1 MIELLVLALLILFF
15 SILFDV
21 VIGEPPNRIHPVVF
35 IGITIS
41 KLKTRFI
48 SKNNKIAAGC
58 FFLISI
64 ILINTVPLVAVL
76 YLLYIA
82 KNTILLILFAVIYIY
97 FLKSTFSIR
106 GMGTHVNRI
115 INALEKS
122 DLDSAKKYTSMVVRR
137 DTSSMDSEKIASA
150 AVETIAEGFVDG
162 YLTPMFFY
170 AFFGIAGAMVAR
182 VINTMDSNIAYR
194 DNIHY
199 EFGRC
204 TAIGDS
210 ITNFISS
217 RMAPF
222 MFSISAFL
230 LGIKYA
236 KTRIIN
242 TTDSLN
248 AGYSIGAMAKVLGIR
263 LEKSGEYII
272 NPDAKSPGVND
283 IKKAMRIYYLSSVL
297 TLLIFV
303 IPVMLVLFV
312 LHIFLLF

>member
-1 MIELLVLALLILFF
+1 MYNKYSTATNGTVFISMIEI
-15 SILFDV
+15 
-21 VIGEPPNRIHPVVF
+21 RKKHP
-35 IGITIS
+35 
-41 KLKTRFI
+41 
-48 SKNNKIAAGC
+48 
-58 FFLISI
+58 
-64 ILINTVPLVAVL
+64 
-76 YLLYIA
+76 
-82 KNTILLILFAVIYIY
+82 
-97 FLKSTFSIR
+97 
-106 GMGTHVNRI
+106 
-115 INALEKS
+115 
-122 DLDSAKKYTSMVVRR
+122 
-137 DTSSMDSEKIASA
+137 A

-194 DNIHY
+194 DNTHY

-242 TTDSLN
+242 IDNS
-248 AGYSIGAMAKVLGIR
+248 
-263 LEKSGEYII
+263 EKNKQYC
-272 NPDAKSPGVND
+272 
-283 IKKAMRIYYLSSVL
+283 
-297 TLLIFV
+297 IFSYV
-303 IPVMLVLFV
+303 
-312 LHIFLLF
+312 